1 MTIVM
6 CIAGICAVLA
16 GLLAIAF
23 GIPVHEFS
31 FGNTMILA
39 GAIAICGGMLVLAQA
54 AVVRELKNIARRL
67 GPRSPAEAR
76 QTMASPV
83 APPAELAD
91 EVPSAAVLRSWGRD
105 RTRPD
110 PPLSAEVAPS
120 RQLRRRHLMFS
131 STLRKDHDLAVQ
143 PATLGAP
150 RDHMGAPAIDDGEAE
165 DAWQRS
171 DRRRE
176 SEQQQGRAGTG
187 EQPPQPGSGEDR
199 IPATV
204 IKSGVVEGM
213 LYSLYSDG
221 SIEAKMPEGLMRF
234 ATLDELRAHLD
245 RPL

>member
-1 MTIVM
+1 MTIVL

-16 GLLAIAF
+16 GVLAIAF

-31 FGNTMILA
+31 FGNTLILA
-39 GAIAICGGMLVLAQA
+39 GGIAVCSGMLVLAQA
-54 AVVRELKNIARRL
+54 AVVRELKNIARRIA
-67 GPRSPAEAR
+67 PRSPEAR

-83 APPAELAD
+83 APPAELA
-91 EVPSAAVLRSWGRD
+91 EELPSAAVLRSWGRD

-131 STLRKDHDLAVQ
+131 STLRKGHDLAVQ

-150 RDHMGAPAIDDGEAE
+150 RDHTGAPAIDDGEAE

-171 DRRRE
+171 DRLRE
-176 SEQQQGRAGTG
+176 SEQQQGRTGAG
-187 EQPPQPGSGEDR
+187 ERPQPGRGEDQA
-199 IPATV
+199 PATV